1 MSEGSSLSARE
12 SLTALGRAEFEV
24 DVIDANPLCLARF
37 SSSAAEYTVSR
48 ISVST
53 QLDTLH
59 TSFRAR
65 NSCCRSCQFGGNH
78 GRE

>member
-37 SSSAAEYTVSR
+37 SKFCRRVHRAPHFGLDLAGCLAYVISR
-48 ISVST
+48 T
-53 QLDTLH
+53 QFLLPILPI
-59 TSFRAR
+59 RR
-65 NSCCRSCQFGGNH
+65 
-78 GRE
+78 